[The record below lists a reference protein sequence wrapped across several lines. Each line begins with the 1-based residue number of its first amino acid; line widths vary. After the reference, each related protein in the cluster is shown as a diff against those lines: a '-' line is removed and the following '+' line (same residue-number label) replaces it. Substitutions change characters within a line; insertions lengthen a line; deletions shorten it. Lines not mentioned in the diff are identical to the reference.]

1 MHLKVR
7 LREMMKGAF
16 SEKVYVPKRVFVF
29 GLETSLSTQDKVSN
43 ILSFLCLL
51 ILLDSSGDA
60 T

>member
-1 MHLKVR
+1 
-7 LREMMKGAF
+7 MMKGAF

-29 GLETSLSTQDKVSN
+29 GLDTSLSTQDKVSN

>member
-1 MHLKVR
+1 MIEGTFFKR
-7 LREMMKGAF
+7 FYKLRFLARNI
-16 SEKVYVPKRVFVF
+16 PK
-29 GLETSLSTQDKVSN
+29 QDKVSN